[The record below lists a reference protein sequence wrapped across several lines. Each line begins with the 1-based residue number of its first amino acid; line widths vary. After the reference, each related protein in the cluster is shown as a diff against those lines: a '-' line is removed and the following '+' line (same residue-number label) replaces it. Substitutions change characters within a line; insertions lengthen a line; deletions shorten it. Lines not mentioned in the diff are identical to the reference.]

1 MKSVS
6 AQPVLY
12 DRPVHPAD
20 PLPSALAAA
29 VARVGDRWR
38 LLLVDALMDGPRR
51 FGELEQAVPGI
62 APNTLTQRLRDLES
76 EGLVVGRPYQER
88 PRRLAYEL
96 TQDGRDLAGALRA
109 LAQWGARLA
118 NSEEGPRHT
127 ACGTPLEP
135 RWWCPACG
143 EAVEPGE
150 GHTDEL
156 RFV

>member
-1 MKSVS
+1 M
-6 AQPVLY
+6 
-12 DRPVHPAD
+12 
-20 PLPSALAAA
+20 PSALAAA
-29 VARVGDRWR
+29 VARVGDRWT
-38 LLLVDALMDGPRR
+38 LLVVDALMDGPRR

-62 APNTLTQRLRDLES
+62 APNTLAHRLRDLEA
-76 EGLVVGRPYQER
+76 EGLAVGRPYQDR

-118 NSEEGPRHT
+118 DAEEGPRHP

-143 EAVEPGE
+143 EVAEPNDGQAD
-150 GHTDEL
+150 GL